1 MKNNSLEA
9 LLDRAMD
16 FALSGQ
22 IESAGRCFHDVL
34 ATEPS
39 HPVANFWLGKIAA
52 DCGDAKG
59 ALPYLLQALEAD
71 RQRPE
76 FLLAYINALVQLE
89 RWTEAEALLGL
100 ARVQGLGAT
109 DFAALAAQIPQMQA
123 SVVTK
128 NDTQPNG
135 PGNGDEHTDLIA
147 GNGRRP
153 VLPAR
158 QDLDLILNA
167 FQEGRFDHV
176 IGLSEEFVKLY
187 PGHDF
192 GWKALGAGL
201 QSVGRFEEAINAMR
215 KAVELSP
222 ADPEALFNL
231 GVAQQVAGQL
241 DEAEATFRGVLERD
255 PRYFDALVN
264 LGILLQNKGQ
274 FQQAA
279 DVTRDALSLRPN
291 SIPALRNLGVIYQSL
306 NLWDE
311 AESNLRCAQ
320 ALAPGEVQG
329 FIDLANLNIKRERF
343 DDAEASCRDA
353 IRIEP
358 FNAGH
363 HMLLASVLQQSGRSE
378 AAEEVLLRA
387 LELDAG
393 SLHSLD
399 ALGRLY
405 RETGRLELAREVLH
419 KAADLAPDDP
429 ERWINLG
436 VVVQELGFSEEAEQ
450 SYRRALAKNSQHA
463 QAQFNLGV
471 VLQQAGRLDEA
482 VERFQIVRKLAP
494 AYVQAHVNC
503 GNALRD
509 LGRVSEGEDCFRD
522 AIKVAPTDHA
532 GYLNLGFSLEDCERN
547 EEAIASYRR
556 GLVCSPDNETL
567 RVSLARVLGSVGR
580 VTESLAI
587 SDALLELN
595 PENGPALVC
604 RSVALYALGRA
615 RESQDALKQALEID
629 PGNSGGRSAML
640 FQMSELSDT
649 SPEELFAEHRR
660 FGEILEAPYRKN
672 WPIHDNLKQSERSLR
687 IGFVSA
693 DLRDHTLAF
702 FAEPILAELAK
713 FPDLSLHAFHN
724 HAIEDDT
731 TAVIRKSFKHWH
743 RIAGLPDKAVFE
755 LIQNNGIDI
764 LIDLSG
770 HTRGNRLDVFAQKPA
785 PVQASWIGYPGTT
798 GMKSIDYYLGDRF
811 FLPQEQFAGQFS
823 EALVHLPSTASF
835 RPFRGAPAVNALPAL
850 SNGFVTFASFNR
862 PSKISQHVV
871 QLWSRLMRGVP
882 GSRLILAG
890 LAGGDRTRILVQS
903 FADYGIEKERLL
915 PLPRMVH
922 ESYQALHHKA
932 DMALDTF
939 PYAGGTTTLHA
950 LWMGVP
956 TLTMDCGKPASRQGA
971 FSLGHVGLEQF
982 VVGNEDDFV
991 IRGCSLAA
999 DLSGL
1004 AEIRANLRTRFAE
1017 SALAD
1022 SGLIASG
1029 LHQALRIM
1037 WRRWFEGLP
1046 PEFISVSGR

>member
-1 MKNNSLEA
+1 MLNKDNEIEDSLG
-9 LLDRAMD
+9 RARE
-16 FALSGQ
+16 FALNGQ
-22 IESAGRCFHDVL
+22 VELAGKIFRDVL
-34 ATEPS
+34 AIDAR
-39 HPVANFWLGKIAA
+39 HPEANFWLGKIAA
-52 DCGDAKG
+52 DGGDASG
-59 ALPYLLQALEAD
+59 ALPHLLQALEAD

-76 FLLAYINALVQLE
+76 FLIAYIDALVRLE
-89 RWTEAEALLGL
+89 RWTEAEALIGL
-100 ARVQGLGAT
+100 ARDGGQAGAELDALVARIPEMQVSVGIEHGSAGYIKVQADST
-109 DFAALAAQIPQMQA
+109 TKSRDQQI
-123 SVVTK
+123 
-128 NDTQPNG
+128 
-135 PGNGDEHTDLIA
+135 L
-147 GNGRRP
+147 P
-153 VLPAR
+153 VQ
-158 QDLDLILNA
+158 QDLDLILEA
-167 FQEGRFDHV
+167 FQAGRFDRV
-176 IGLSEEFVKLY
+176 ISLSEDFIARF

-192 GWKALGAGL
+192 GWRALGAGL
-201 QSVGRFEEAINAMR
+201 QNLGRFEEAIKPMR
-215 KAVELSP
+215 KAVELAP

-231 GVAQQVAGQL
+231 GVAQQVAGRF
-241 DEAEATFRGVLERD
+241 DEAETTFRGVLERE
-255 PRYFDALVN
+255 PQYVDALVN
-264 LGILLQNKGQ
+264 LGILLHAKGQ

-279 DVTRDALSLRPN
+279 DVTLAALSLRPN
-291 SIPALRNLGVIYQSL
+291 SIPALRNLGFIHQSL
-306 NLWDE
+306 ELWEE
-311 AESNLRCAQ
+311 AESNLRCVQ
-320 ALAPGEVQG
+320 ALAPGNAQAFV
-329 FIDLANLNIKRERF
+329 DLANLQVKCARF
-343 DDAEASCRDA
+343 DAAEASCRDA

-358 FNAGH
+358 LNASH
-363 HMLLASVLQQSGRSE
+363 FLLLASVAQQSGQNGT
-378 AAEEVLLRA
+378 AEESLRRA

-393 SLHSLD
+393 NLGVLD
-399 ALGRLY
+399 VLGRLY
-405 RETGRLELAREVLH
+405 RETDRLELARDVLRT
-419 KAADLAPDDP
+419 AAELAPDDP

-436 VVVQELGFSEEAEQ
+436 VVVQELGMSDEAEQ
-450 SYRRALAKNSQHA
+450 SYRRALAINSRHA

-471 VLQQAGRLDEA
+471 VLEQAGRLDEA
-482 VERFQIVRKLAP
+482 LERFQSARKLSP
-494 AYVQAHVNC
+494 KYVQAHVNC
-503 GNALRD
+503 GNVLRD
-509 LGRVSEGEDCFRD
+509 LGRISEGEDCFRD
-522 AIKVAPTDHA
+522 AIKVAPADHA

-547 EEAIASYRR
+547 EEAIASYQQ
-556 GLVCSPDNETL
+556 GLECSPSNETL
-567 RVSLARVLGSVGR
+567 RVNLARVLGAVGR
-580 VTESLAI
+580 STESLAI

-615 RESQDALKQALEID
+615 RESQDAMKRALEID

-660 FGEILEAPYRKN
+660 FGEILEAPYREN

-702 FAEPILAELAK
+702 FAEPILAELSK
-713 FPDLSLHAFHN
+713 FPDLSLHAFYN

-731 TAVIRKSFKHWH
+731 TAVIRKSFKQWH

-770 HTRGNRLDVFAQKPA
+770 HTRGSRLDVFARKPA
-785 PVQASWIGYPGTT
+785 PVQASWIGYPATT
-798 GMKSIDYYLGDRF
+798 GLTSIDYYLGDRF
-811 FLPQEQFAGQFS
+811 FIPQDKFASQFS
-823 EALVHLPSTASF
+823 EALVHLPSSVSF
-835 RPFRGAPAVNALPAL
+835 RPFQWAPAVNALPAL
-850 SNGFVTFASFNR
+850 SNGFVTFGSFNR
-862 PSKISQHVV
+862 PSKISHHVV
-871 QLWSRLMRGVP
+871 RLWSRLMLEVP

-890 LAGGDRTRILVQS
+890 LAGGDRTRTLVKL
-903 FADYGIEKERLL
+903 FADHGIEKERLL

-922 ESYQALHHKA
+922 ESYQALHLKV

-991 IRGCSLAA
+991 LRGRRLAA

-1004 AEIRANLRTRFAE
+1004 AEIRASLRTRFAE

-1037 WRRWFEGLP
+1037 WRRWCEGLP